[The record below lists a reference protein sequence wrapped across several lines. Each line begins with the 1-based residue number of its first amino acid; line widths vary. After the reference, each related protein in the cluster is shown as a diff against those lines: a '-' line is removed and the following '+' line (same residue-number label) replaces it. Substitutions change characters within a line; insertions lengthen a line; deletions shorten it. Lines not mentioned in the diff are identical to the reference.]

1 MAKKV
6 TVKKTKPK
14 KGKKLVAK
22 KKKTTPKKKGKVK
35 STKKKTKPAK
45 KKKTVAKPKKTK
57 PKKEKAL
64 TKKQRTKLVTKALKG
79 IPGAD
84 THKFNAYSPT
94 AGKSY
99 IINNSTKKVMLF
111 QYAPESVPYSRG
123 ANYSTIQSPGMSYP
137 LTQYTGGNVREFS
150 VELFYYDKPYT
161 GKIDEARKFLED
173 LLPPEKNSKTF
184 KRPPTFTIAY
194 GYFVRTGVLT
204 NLDVTD
210 DWLNEDG
217 KPIMTHFT
225 LTIRQVG
232 K

>member
-1 MAKKV
+1 M
-6 TVKKTKPK
+6 
-14 KGKKLVAK
+14 
-22 KKKTTPKKKGKVK
+22 
-35 STKKKTKPAK
+35 
-45 KKKTVAKPKKTK
+45 
-57 PKKEKAL
+57 
-64 TKKQRTKLVTKALKG
+64 
-79 IPGAD
+79 
-84 THKFNAYSPT
+84 
-94 AGKSY
+94 
-99 IINNSTKKVMLF
+99 
-111 QYAPESVPYSRG
+111 
-123 ANYSTIQSPGMSYP
+123 
-137 LTQYTGGNVREFS
+137 TQYTGGNVREFS